1 MPNGFPNFRSVPEVY
16 QRPRPIIKPTKK
28 PVRGSAESFYSDT
41 ETLKDLPHKKSTWK
55 SIIDVSHLQ
64 IQQNESQSTACDQAV
79 EKLKEDSPVMAETRN
94 VEPPESGKPKRKP
107 SFYLAVLSLM
117 LVILIVSLDAT
128 ALSVAI
134 PIITSDLDGTSLT
147 AFWASIS
154 FMLAVV
160 IVQPIYT
167 SVSDVLGRKI
177 ALYTGFILFFIG
189 SIIFAVANS
198 MSILILG
205 RVIQGLGGGG
215 LDVLNEIIIADITT
229 LKERPLYLG
238 LMSVPM
244 AIGSALGPIL
254 GAVFSEYATWRWI
267 GWINLPIIAVS
278 APLAVFFLHLKPIEK
293 SMWSRLASL
302 DWIGLVLFA
311 IGITIF
317 ALPLSWGGAMYPW
330 SSWRTIVPLV
340 IGIVVLAVFTVYE
353 ARPAQPVFPY
363 RIFRSRTAVVTL
375 IGSFIHGMVL
385 YTLLFYMPLFFESV
399 FLEAPLGSA
408 VSTLPLLC
416 MVTAFSGLAAWMV
429 EYVRHYRWE
438 IWLGWVLLTVGTG
451 LFAIW
456 DIHSSLAMKATFQVI
471 AGIGIGSLFTVLPM
485 PMQASAPT
493 AEDQGLAVGVLVS
506 FRLFGALV
514 GLSIGSTAFSST
526 FRHGIAGLGSSL
538 PEAVAILKDPNQ
550 AIGFIPYLRQL
561 QSISPED
568 LYAVRSVYRDSM
580 QTIWYILTGFSGF
593 GFLTSLLTASLTLE
607 TEELSRQ
614 YFDGN
619 LA

>member
-1 MPNGFPNFRSVPEVY
+1 
-16 QRPRPIIKPTKK
+16 
-28 PVRGSAESFYSDT
+28 
-41 ETLKDLPHKKSTWK
+41 
-55 SIIDVSHLQ
+55 
-64 IQQNESQSTACDQAV
+64 
-79 EKLKEDSPVMAETRN
+79 
-94 VEPPESGKPKRKP
+94 
-107 SFYLAVLSLM
+107 
-117 LVILIVSLDAT
+117 
-128 ALSVAI
+128 
-134 PIITSDLDGTSLT
+134 
-147 AFWASIS
+147 
-154 FMLAVV
+154 MLAVV

-189 SIIFAVANS
+189 SIIFAVSRS

-244 AIGSALGPIL
+244 AIGSALGPIF

-278 APLAVFFLHLKPIEK
+278 SPLAVFFLHLKPIET

-317 ALPLSWGGAMYPW
+317 ALPLSWGGVIYSW

-340 IGIVVLAVFTVYE
+340 IGIVILAVFAVYE
-353 ARPAQPVFPY
+353 AQPAQPVFPY
-363 RIFRSRTAVVTL
+363 RIFRSRTALVTL
-375 IGSFIHGMVL
+375 VGSFIHGMVL

-399 FLEAPLGSA
+399 FLESPLESA
-408 VSTLPLLC
+408 VSILPLLC
-416 MVTAFSGLAAWMV
+416 MVTAFSGLAAWVV
-429 EYVRHYRWE
+429 EYFRHYRWE

-451 LFAIW
+451 LFTIW
-456 DIHSSLAMKATFQVI
+456 DVDSSLAIKASFQVI
-471 AGIGIGSLFTVLPM
+471 AGIGMGSLFTVLSI
-485 PMQASAPT
+485 PMQASVPT

-514 GLSIGSTAFSST
+514 GLAIGSTAFSST
-526 FRHGIAGLGSSL
+526 FGNGIASLSSSL
-538 PEAVAILKDPNQ
+538 PEAVAVLKDPNQ

-561 QSISPED
+561 QNLSPEE
-568 LYAVRSVYRDSM
+568 LYAIRSVYRDSM
-580 QTIWYILTGFSGF
+580 QTIWYILTGFGGI

-607 TEELSRQ
+607 TEELGRQ
-614 YFDGN
+614 YFDRDM
-619 LA
+619 A

>member
-1 MPNGFPNFRSVPEVY
+1 MMS
-16 QRPRPIIKPTKK
+16 Q
-28 PVRGSAESFYSDT
+28 PVRSMTDNVQ
-41 ETLKDLPHKKSTWK
+41 
-55 SIIDVSHLQ
+55 VSHLPR
-64 IQQNESQSTACDQAV
+64 QQNESQSTVCDEAV
-79 EKLKEDSPVMAETRN
+79 EKTKEDLPATAETAN
-94 VEPPESGKPKRKP
+94 IEPTESGKPKRKP

-134 PIITSDLDGTSLT
+134 PVITSDLNGTSLT
-147 AFWASIS
+147 AFWAGIS

-167 SVSDVLGRKI
+167 TVSDVLGRKI
-177 ALYTGFILFFIG
+177 ALYTGFVLFTIG
-189 SIIFAVANS
+189 SIIFAVAHS

-205 RVIQGLGGGG
+205 RIIQGLGGGG

-254 GAVFSEYATWRWI
+254 GAAFSEYATWRWI

-278 APLAVFFLHLKPIEK
+278 APLAVFFLRLKPIER

-311 IGITIF
+311 IGITVF

-340 IGIVVLAVFTVYE
+340 IGIVVLTVFAVYE
-353 ARPAQPVFPY
+353 ARPAHPVFPY

-408 VSTLPLLC
+408 VSMLPLLC
-416 MVTAFSGLAAWMV
+416 MVTAFSGLAAWVV

-438 IWLGWVLLTVGTG
+438 IWLGWVLLTLGTG
-451 LFAIW
+451 LFAVW
-456 DIHSSLAMKATFQVI
+456 DVNSSLAIKSGFQVI
-471 AGIGIGSLFTVLPM
+471 AGIGMGALFTVLPI

-514 GLSIGSTAFSST
+514 GLAIGSTAFSST
-526 FRHGIAGLGSSL
+526 FGHGISSLGSNL
-538 PEAVAILKDPNQ
+538 PKDVVILKDPNQ

-561 QSISPED
+561 RNLTAEELNAI
-568 LYAVRSVYRDSM
+568 RSVYRDSM
-580 QTIWYILTGFSGF
+580 QTIWYILTGFGGF

-614 YFDGN
+614 YFDGDM
-619 LA
+619 A

>member
-1 MPNGFPNFRSVPEVY
+1 MMS
-16 QRPRPIIKPTKK
+16 Q
-28 PVRGSAESFYSDT
+28 PVRSMTDNVQ
-41 ETLKDLPHKKSTWK
+41 
-55 SIIDVSHLQ
+55 VSHLP
-64 IQQNESQSTACDQAV
+64 IQQNESQSTVCDEAV
-79 EKLKEDSPVMAETRN
+79 KKVKEALSATAETAN
-94 VEPPESGKPKRKP
+94 VEPLESGKAKRKP

-134 PIITSDLDGTSLT
+134 PAITSDLNGTSLT

-167 SVSDVLGRKI
+167 TVSDVLGRKI
-177 ALYTGFILFFIG
+177 ALYTGFMLFTIG
-189 SIIFAVANS
+189 SIIFAVAHS

-215 LDVLNEIIIADITT
+215 LEVLNEIIIADITT

-254 GAVFSEYATWRWI
+254 GAAFT
-267 GWINLPIIAVS
+267 VS

-302 DWIGLVLFA
+302 DWVGLVLFA
-311 IGITIF
+311 IGITVF

-340 IGIVVLAVFTVYE
+340 IGIVVLSVFAVYE
-353 ARPAQPVFPY
+353 ARPAHPVFPY
-363 RIFRSRTAVVTL
+363 RIFRSRTAAVTL

-408 VSTLPLLC
+408 VSMLPFLC
-416 MVTAFSGLAAWMV
+416 MVTAFSGLAAWVV

-438 IWLGWVLLTVGTG
+438 IWLGWALLTVGTG

-456 DIHSSLAMKATFQVI
+456 DVNYSLALKVSFQVI
-471 AGIGIGSLFTVLPM
+471 AGIGMGALFTVLPI

-514 GLSIGSTAFSST
+514 GLAIGSTAFSSS
-526 FRHGIAGLGSSL
+526 FGHGIANLDSNLS
-538 PEAVAILKDPNQ
+538 EAVAILKDPSQ

-561 QSISPED
+561 QNLTPEE
-568 LYAVRSVYRDSM
+568 LYAIRGVYRDSV
-580 QTIWYILTGFSGF
+580 QTIWYILTGFGGF

-614 YFDGN
+614 YFDGDM
-619 LA
+619 A

>member
-1 MPNGFPNFRSVPEVY
+1 MTRTVAGVLDNVQASH
-16 QRPRPIIKPTKK
+16 T
-28 PVRGSAESFYSDT
+28 SA
-41 ETLKDLPHKKSTWK
+41 
-55 SIIDVSHLQ
+55 
-64 IQQNESQSTACDQAV
+64 QQDESQSTPCGKAAKSFNQ
-79 EKLKEDSPVMAETRN
+79 SPPTNLETGN
-94 VEPPESGKPKRKP
+94 VEPSEPAKPGKKL

-134 PIITSDLDGTSLT
+134 PVITSDLNGTSLS
-147 AFWASIS
+147 AFWAGIS
-154 FMLAVV
+154 FVLAVV

-167 SVSDVLGRKI
+167 SVSDVLGRKV
-177 ALYTGFILFFIG
+177 ALYTGFILFTIG
-189 SIIFAVANS
+189 SIIFAVAHS

-244 AIGSALGPIL
+244 AIGTALGPIL
-254 GAVFSEYATWRWI
+254 GAVFSENVTWRWI

-278 APLAVFFLHLKPIEK
+278 APLAVLFLHLKPIEK
-293 SMWSRLASL
+293 SIWSRLASL
-302 DWIGLVLFA
+302 DWIGLALFA

-317 ALPLSWGGAMYPW
+317 ALPLSWGGALYPW

-340 IGIVVLAVFTVYE
+340 IGIAILAVFAVYE

-375 IGSFIHGMVL
+375 LGSFIHGMVL

-399 FLEAPLGSA
+399 FLETSLGSA
-408 VSTLPLLC
+408 ISMLPLLC
-416 MVTAFSGLAAWMV
+416 MVTAFSGLAAWVV

-438 IWLGWVLLTVGTG
+438 IWLGWVMLTAGTG

-456 DIHSSLAMKATFQVI
+456 DAQSSLAIKASFQVI
-471 AGIGIGSLFTVLPM
+471 AGIGMGSLFTVLPM

-514 GLSIGSTAFSST
+514 GLAIGSTAFSST
-526 FRHGIAGLGSSL
+526 FGYGIAGLGSNL

-550 AIGFIPYLRQL
+550 AIGFIPHLRQFQNL
-561 QSISPED
+561 SPEE
-568 LYAVRSVYRDSM
+568 LHAIQSVYRDSM
-580 QTIWYILTGFSGF
+580 QTIWYILTGFCAF

-607 TEELSRQ
+607 TEELGRQ
-614 YFDGN
+614 HFDGDM
-619 LA
+619 A

>member
-1 MPNGFPNFRSVPEVY
+1 MSPL
-16 QRPRPIIKPTKK
+16 
-28 PVRGSAESFYSDT
+28 VRGTTD
-41 ETLKDLPHKKSTWK
+41 D
-55 SIIDVSHLQ
+55 
-64 IQQNESQSTACDQAV
+64 IQQIEPQGIVCDESL
-79 EKLKEDSPVMAETRN
+79 EKGKQGLHTNVVAGNSEPTPAEKT
-94 VEPPESGKPKRKP
+94 GKKP
-107 SFYLAVLSLM
+107 SFYLALTSLM

-134 PIITSDLDGTSLT
+134 PIITSDLNGTSLT

-167 SVSDVLGRKI
+167 SVSDVLGRNI
-177 ALYTGFILFFIG
+177 ALYTGFILFTIG
-189 SIIFAVANS
+189 STIFAVSHS
-198 MSILILG
+198 MPILIFG

-244 AIGSALGPIL
+244 AVGSAIGPIL
-254 GAVFSEYATWRWI
+254 GAVFSEYVTWRWI
-267 GWINLPIIAVS
+267 GWINLPIIGIS

-293 SMWSRLASL
+293 SIMSRLESL

-340 IGIVVLAVFTVYE
+340 IGIAILAVFVTYE
-353 ARPAQPVFPY
+353 ARPTQPVFPY
-363 RIFRSRTAVVTL
+363 RIFRSHTAQVTL

-385 YTLLFYMPLFFESV
+385 YTMLFYMPLYFESV
-399 FLEAPLGSA
+399 FLAAPLQSA
-408 VSTLPLLC
+408 VSMLPLLIT
-416 MVTAFSGLAAWMV
+416 VTAFSGLAAWVV

-438 IWLGWVLLTVGTG
+438 IWLGWLMLTVGTG
-451 LFAIW
+451 LLAIW
-456 DIHSSLAMKATFQVI
+456 NAQSSLALKASFQAI
-471 AGIGIGSLFTVLPM
+471 AGIGIGALFTVLPI

-493 AEDQGLAVGVLVS
+493 TEDQGLAVGLLVS

-514 GLSIGSTAFSST
+514 GLAIGSTAFSST
-526 FRHGIAGLGSSL
+526 FGQGIASLGFSL
-538 PEAVAILKDPNQ
+538 PETMAVLNNPSE
-550 AIGFIPYLRQL
+550 AIGFIPSLRHMHDL
-561 QSISPED
+561 STEE
-568 LYAVRSVYRDSM
+568 LYAVRNVYRDSM
-580 QTIWYILTGFSGF
+580 QIIWYILTGFGGL

-607 TEELSRQ
+607 TEELGRQ
-614 YFDGN
+614 YFDVDI
-619 LA
+619 A